1 MLLQIKKRSID
12 KIHRAL
18 EWNEKVDN
26 KPGEYGK
33 NFMKIKFDADVNLSL
48 NKILKL
54 HRLTIVVRSFFK
66 KTKSIIHNLFRW
78 IST

>member
-1 MLLQIKKRSID
+1 MTKYIELWNGIKNQI
-12 KIHRAL
+12 
-18 EWNEKVDN
+18 EKVDN

-54 HRLTIVVRSFFK
+54 HKLTIVVRSFFK